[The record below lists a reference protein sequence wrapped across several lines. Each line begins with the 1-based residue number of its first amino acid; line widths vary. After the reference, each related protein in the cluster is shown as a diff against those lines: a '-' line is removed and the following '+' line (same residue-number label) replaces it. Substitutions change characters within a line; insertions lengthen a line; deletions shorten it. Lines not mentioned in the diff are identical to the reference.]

1 MTDRIRFFEEAGE
14 EIEEQRRWYR
24 KRSVRAEE
32 SFLRELDH
40 AVEIVL
46 DKPDRWP
53 LHLEGTRRYV
63 FPRFPFSL
71 IYFVEDDVVVVV
83 AVANENRRPGY
94 WRERLP
100 RRSLR

>member
-1 MTDRIRFFEEAGE
+1 MTQRVRFFEEAGD

-24 KRSVRAEE
+24 KRSHVAEA

-40 AVEIVL
+40 AIEIVL
-46 DKPDRWP
+46 EAPDRWP
-53 LHLEGTRRYV
+53 FHVDGTRRYV
-63 FPRFPFSL
+63 FPTFPFSL
-71 IYFVEDDVVVVV
+71 IYFVEGDVVVVV

-100 RRSLR
+100 HR